1 MMKVDLNALNL
12 TQSLQQTA
20 PANPEAL
27 KGKGDQPLAA
37 DGDQVQISD
46 LASQLAAQASAA
58 DPERLAQLQASFEA
72 GSYNVRPDQ
81 IAASIIRDLT
91 N

>member
-1 MMKVDLNALNL
+1 MKIDLSALNL

-20 PANPEAL
+20 PINPEAV
-27 KGKGDQPLAA
+27 KGKGLHQLAG

-46 LASQLAAQASAA
+46 LASQLTAQASAV
-58 DPERLAQLQASFEA
+58 DPERLARLQAALEA
-72 GSYNVRPDQ
+72 GSYNVSPDQ
-81 IAASIIRDLT
+81 IAASVIRALG

>member
-1 MMKVDLNALNL
+1 MKIDLNALNM

-20 PANPEAL
+20 PINPEAI
-27 KGKGDQPLAA
+27 KGKGLQQPAG

-46 LASQLAAQASAA
+46 LASQLAAQASTA
-58 DPERLAQLQASFEA
+58 DPERLARLQATFEA
-72 GSYNVRPDQ
+72 GSYNVSPDQ

-91 N
+91 S